1 MCNFTT
7 RTFFNREMSPSVHE
21 TRRCLGSRSRLDNI
35 YIYIV
40 PPSGIEQQ
48 CLNRKAHSLVIIQTR
63 KFCTYIKYK
72 AYDNYFLIDVLRHVW
87 FFFSDLLPSSLCSVG
102 LNEHERFF
110 IPVCAPCLNIVEEFL
125 AFCYSTH
132 ELFPSE

>member
-1 MCNFTT
+1 MIA
-7 RTFFNREMSPSVHE
+7 SGHK
-21 TRRCLGSRSRLDNI
+21 TRRCLGPRSRLNNMYDI
-35 YIYIV
+35 YIYIL

-48 CLNRKAHSLVIIQTR
+48 CLSRKSHNLVIIQNR
-63 KFCTYIKYK
+63 KFWTYYKHK
-72 AYDNYFLIDVLRHVW
+72 AYENYFLTDVLRHVW
-87 FFFSDLLPSSLCSVG
+87 FFFSDLLPCSLCSVG